1 MGAMIPTDPP
11 SSRRRPGP
19 AGDLPVGLLVAM
31 LATLLVAAP
40 GGTAPTQDL
49 ARVYE
54 SGIDFQEFL
63 AATERRRDQWH
74 EHYEQGRIPEGLA
87 VRAGE
92 IEGRYRLL
100 VVAEDW
106 CGDSV
111 NVVPYLAR
119 LAEAMS
125 GLEMRIVDSE
135 VGATVMEAHPTPDG
149 RTATPTIVVLDE
161 EAREVGS
168 LVERPS
174 ELQRGW
180 LANEDRMRR
189 QELLSRKYAWYDW
202 DRGEH
207 AMAGTEGAE
216 VIPELAPRDGD
227 HEIPKRT
234 YSAFHE
240 TGLDPLLRGLG
251 VDTVVVTGL
260 HTDICDRHTTADAF
274 FRGYRVIVVTDGTEA
289 FSEEE
294 HEGGLAYLEKVYG
307 AELRTTDELLEQW
320 EESAGDGD

>member
-1 MGAMIPTDPP
+1 M
-11 SSRRRPGP
+11 
-19 AGDLPVGLLVAM
+19 
-31 LATLLVAAP
+31 AAP
-40 GGTAPTQDL
+40 AVLVIDMLNDFVTGKLRCERADRIVPRLERLLEG
-49 ARVYE
+49 ART
-54 SGIDFQEFL
+54 SGIPVVYSGDAHLPEDF
-63 AATERRRDQWH
+63 
-74 EHYEQGRIPEGLA
+74 
-87 VRAGE
+87 
-92 IEGRYRLL
+92 
-100 VVAEDW
+100 
-106 CGDSV
+106 
-111 NVVPYLAR
+111 
-119 LAEAMS
+119 
-125 GLEMRIVDSE
+125 
-135 VGATVMEAHPTPDG
+135 
-149 RTATPTIVVLDE
+149 
-161 EAREVGS
+161 
-168 LVERPS
+168 
-174 ELQRGW
+174 ELRVW
-180 LANEDRMRR
+180 
-189 QELLSRKYAWYDW
+189 
-202 DRGEH
+202 GEH

>member
-174 ELQRGW
+174 ELQRWW

-207 AMAGTEGAE
+207 AMAEILSILEAGDAPAGA
-216 VIPELAPRDGD
+216 AD
-227 HEIPKRT
+227 
-234 YSAFHE
+234 
-240 TGLDPLLRGLG
+240 
-251 VDTVVVTGL
+251 L
-260 HTDICDRHTTADAF
+260 HVEPQRS
-274 FRGYRVIVVTDGTEA
+274 G
-289 FSEEE
+289 
-294 HEGGLAYLEKVYG
+294 
-307 AELRTTDELLEQW
+307 TDELLQAISVVDESVVWVGGHGGTWGRTLDGGTTW
-320 EESAGDGD
+320 ETAVVDGAGGSSTGSWSETTCRSS